1 MERSN
6 GLSKCAG
13 QSLELLRSSTFRQ
26 FARSLVRLRK
36 SLFGCCPW
44 IDIVR
49 VVGDAG
55 CERAWDVSG
64 SSFWLDPTPDAIRY
78 VRFASTVAS
87 GHATLATKRAL
98 PLTWAGLPPAGS
110 HQLAWRTHSITSSAT
125 LRTVGGNSMPS
136 AWAVMRFTTRSNLVG
151 CSTGISPGFAPRR
164 ILST

>member
-110 HQLAWRTHSITSSAT
+110 HQLAWRTHSITSSA
-125 LRTVGGNSMPS
+125 RGGATP
-136 AWAVMRFTTRSNLVG
+136 G
-151 CSTGISPGFAPRR
+151 SPDRVPWGWSDR
-164 ILST
+164 